1 MLMPIN
7 RARQKSCHA
16 LVMGWAIQAISEEVW
31 ATYAPQ
37 PPVHLRLH
45 LVHRPVN
52 SSATRH
58 DTNPAALLTL
68 KLTCHQAEFM
78 MRRLKIGSAL
88 LKSALRRILQIA
100 TVEQL
105 GLIELEVLGT
115 AVQKQIYIVLNTCNH
130 LVTLNAIMMPNAYDG
145 R

>member
-1 MLMPIN
+1 MSRFSDGLGH
-7 RARQKSCHA
+7 SSYE
-16 LVMGWAIQAISEEVW
+16 ISEEVW